1 MRQVLD
7 NILASERRQVA
18 LPPAA
23 LEAWRL
29 ATVGRFRAWLMWEL
43 LALPPVVH

>member
-7 NILASERRQVA
+7 HILASQRQVA
-18 LPPAA
+18 LPDAE

-29 ATVGRFRAWLMWEL
+29 ATFARLRAWLTGEL
-43 LALPPVVH
+43 LALPPVAH

>member
-7 NILASERRQVA
+7 LILASQRRQIA
-18 LPPAA
+18 LSDAA

-29 ATVGRFRAWLMWEL
+29 ATFARLRAWLLWEL
-43 LALPPVVH
+43 LTLPAVVK